1 MHAKLFFPDF
11 FFIKK
16 METYL
21 LLQETYHIM
30 KKELGSALFI
40 ERA

>member
-11 FFIKK
+11 FFLIKK

-21 LLQETYHIM
+21 LRQETYHIM
-30 KKELGSALFI
+30 KKN
-40 ERA
+40 